1 MFVTWPDPIFLKVTP
16 WGISMVQIL
25 LRKIRET
32 TSREKGENKKSLR
45 FRTENPAFGL
55 WKRAK

>member
-1 MFVTWPDPIFLKVTP
+1 
-16 WGISMVQIL
+16 MVQIL

-32 TSREKGENKKSLR
+32 TSPEKGENKKSLR